1 MTTST
6 HYTRQRAV
14 EILTDPTLLPL
25 TALALQMDA
34 FEAREFIRD
43 YPTRARIHLEN
54 YLMEA

>member
-1 MTTST
+1 MIST